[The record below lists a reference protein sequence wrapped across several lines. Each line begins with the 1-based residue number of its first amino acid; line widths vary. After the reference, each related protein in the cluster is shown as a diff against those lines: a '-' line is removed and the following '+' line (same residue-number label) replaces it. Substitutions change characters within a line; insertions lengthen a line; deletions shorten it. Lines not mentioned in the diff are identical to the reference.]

1 VESPVH
7 HWIGHAEKEMLD
19 AEYLLII
26 ISVCEKMEFVLA
38 FASDCGQD

>member
-1 VESPVH
+1 MQVQKQV
-7 HWIGHAEKEMLD
+7 LD

-26 ISVCEKMEFVLA
+26 ISVCEKIEFVEA